1 MDAIQAA
8 GMENLT
14 EKDEYE
20 ISATAFSMYGGECS
34 LSIVA
39 ASFPLMTI
47 SPCPQLP
54 TIR

>member
-8 GMENLT
+8 GMDKLT
-14 EKDEYE
+14 EKDERE

-39 ASFPLMTI
+39 YNLPLMTV
-47 SPCPQLP
+47 SPRPQLP